1 MIAKDLIKSITDKL
15 SMTTQVNAVFGEPQT
30 VGKKTIIPIA
40 TVNMGFGAGGGE
52 GKQAKDSGEPTQ
64 EGAGGGG
71 GGSGSAKPLAI
82 LEVTEESTKLIPVID
97 VTRIVVASLTFA
109 AVTTYLITKFLSKR

>member
-1 MIAKDLIKSITDKL
+1 MCDAFYEVGSGTLCGCT
-15 SMTTQVNAVFGEPQT
+15 VRRRFGLRPADAQPLRAEHRP
-30 VGKKTIIPIA
+30 
-40 TVNMGFGAGGGE
+40 GGGE
-52 GKQAKDSGEPTQ
+52 E
-64 EGAGGGG
+64 GGG